1 MIKEVAHIAD
11 ISALLQGEREVFV
24 VCDRNVAY
32 VAYKIADQ
40 VGNDVLL
47 IDTTEALKTMDTVQE
62 ICKWLL
68 EKNASRGALLL
79 AIGGGITTDLAGFAA
94 AIYKRGIRYAN
105 VPTTLLAQVDAAI
118 GGKTGVNF
126 LEYKNMLGAFRM
138 PEFTAICPEVLKTL
152 PDRQIK
158 AGLAEMLK
166 TFIIADAP
174 AYAQAVLSGKTA
186 KNPDGDT
193 QKYLSSGKNAKNPDG
208 DTKTC
213 LSSGKTAKIPDGAL
227 ILKAAR
233 AKEAI
238 VTMDPFEH
246 GPRAVLNL
254 GHTFAHAIE
263 HRALEE
269 GDDVLHGE
277 AVAIGIIMAARMA
290 EREGIAENGLA
301 ARLKAD
307 FQSLG
312 LPTEC
317 PYQGLEKA
325 IAKDKKATGAN
336 KVKFVLPVKIGE
348 VVVKEYDLH
357 LYSE

>member
-11 ISALLQGEREVFV
+11 ISSLLAGEKEVFV
-24 VCDRNVAY
+24 VCDRNVEW
-32 VAYKIADQ
+32 VAWEAGTF
-40 VGNDVLL
+40 VGAVS
-47 IDTTEALKTMDTVQE
+47 IDTSESLKTMGTVME

-68 EKNASRGALLL
+68 DNNATRNAFLL
-79 AIGGGITTDLAGFAA
+79 AVGGGITTDLAGFAA

-152 PDRQIK
+152 PDRQFR

-166 TFIIADAP
+166 TFIIADAS
-174 AYAQAVLSGKTA
+174 AYAQAVSSLKKA
-186 KNPDGDT
+186 VFADGDT
-193 QKYLSSGKNAKNPDG
+193 QTVASSLKKAVFADG
-208 DTKTC
+208 D
-213 LSSGKTAKIPDGAL
+213 L

-233 AKEAI
+233 AKESI
-238 VTMDPFEH
+238 VTMDPYER

-263 HRALEE
+263 HRALEA
-269 GDDVLHGE
+269 GDDILHGE
-277 AVAIGIIMAARMA
+277 AVAIGIIMAAEMA
-290 EREGIAENGLA
+290 EREGIAEKGLA

-307 FQSLG
+307 FKSLG

-317 PYQGLEKA
+317 PFEGLEA
-325 IAKDKKATGAN
+325 AMAKDKKAAGAG
-336 KVKFVLPVKIGE
+336 KVKLVLPVKIGE

-357 LYSE
+357 FHTE

>member
-1 MIKEVAHIAD
+1 MIKELRHIAD

-24 VCDRNVAY
+24 VCDRNVEW
-32 VAYKIADQ
+32 VAWEAGTF
-40 VGNDVLL
+40 VGAVS
-47 IDTTEALKTMDTVQE
+47 IDTSESLKTMGTVME

-68 EKNASRGALLL
+68 SNNATRDALLL
-79 AIGGGITTDLAGFAA
+79 AVGGGITTDLAGFAA

-138 PEFTAICPEVLKTL
+138 PEFTAICPDVLKTL
-152 PDRQIK
+152 PARQIK

-166 TFIIADAP
+166 TFIIADAS
-174 AYAQAVLSGKTA
+174 AYAQAV
-186 KNPDGDT
+186 
-193 QKYLSSGKNAKNPDG
+193 SSGK
-208 DTKTC
+208 
-213 LSSGKTAKIPDGAL
+213 SAKIPDGDL

-238 VTMDPFEH
+238 VEADPFER

-263 HRALEE
+263 HRAMEA
-269 GDDVLHGE
+269 GDDILHGE
-277 AVAIGIIMAARMA
+277 AVAIGIIMAAEMA
-290 EREGIAENGLA
+290 EREGIAEKGLA
-301 ARLKAD
+301 ACLKAD
-307 FQSLG
+307 FKSLG

-317 PYQGLEKA
+317 PFEGLEA
-325 IAKDKKATGAN
+325 AMAKDKKAAGAG
-336 KVKFVLPVKIGE
+336 KVKLVLPVKIGE

-357 LYSE
+357 FHTE